1 MKKKY
6 RFSLEF
12 TVNIHDEDLGRIKE
26 RNKKMDEFI
35 ALFIQDNQA
44 LLDYFKRYFVD
55 TFEME
60 EHYREISEHI
70 QAPDEKDIIAGVTR
84 QSTPEISEY
93 INSLFNPDGSS
104 LEISDNLR
112 VAAREFFYNQF
123 GGIKI
128 DKAGFVEVD

>member
-12 TVNIHDEDLGRIKE
+12 TVDIRDEDLGRIKE
-26 RNKKMDEFI
+26 RNKKMDDFI
-35 ALFIQDNQA
+35 AMFIQDNQV
-44 LLDYFKRYFVD
+44 LLNYFKRYFVD

-60 EHYREISEHI
+60 EHYHEISEHI
-70 QAPDEKDIIAGVTR
+70 HAPDEKEIIGSVTKR
-84 QSTPEISEY
+84 SSPEVSEY
-93 INSLFNPDGSS
+93 INGLFNPDTSN

-123 GGIKI
+123 GGIAI
-128 DKAGFVEVD
+128 DNARM